1 MNFSDIIHELLSSQ
15 EPCALCTVVAI
26 SGSTPRKAGAKMIVK
41 DNGSNTGALVGTIG
55 GGAFEHH
62 IRSLALKAIQ
72 ENAPRL
78 VKTSLRNELGMC
90 CGGEMTVFIE
100 PLQKQPRFI
109 CFGAG
114 HISQN
119 LCPLAHRLGFSVSV
133 LDQRKE
139 LLELQA
145 FDIATDRTND
155 TSIFAIEKLNLSL
168 DDYVVVA
175 THDHQLDQRI
185 VEDVLNYPIKYL
197 GLVGSER
204 KALMTAKRLEAK
216 NFSHDQI
223 AQVICPAGLTIKAQ
237 TPQEIALSIL
247 AQITLVKNDNPKNN
261 KPDYR
266 SRPEHAHGLSQSSA
280 PYQW

>member
-1 MNFSDIIHELLSSQ
+1 MNFFDIMHELISCQ

-26 SGSTPRKAGAKMIVK
+26 SGSTPRKTGAKMIVK
-41 DNGSNTGALVGTIG
+41 DNGTDAGALIGTIG

-62 IRSLALKAIQ
+62 IRHIALIAIK

-78 VKTSLRNELGMC
+78 VTTSLRNELGMC

-119 LCPLAHRLGFSVSV
+119 LCPLAHGLGYTVSV
-133 LDQRKE
+133 LDHRKE
-139 LLELQA
+139 LLERED
-145 FDIATDRTND
+145 FSIATFRNND
-155 TSIFAIEKLNLSL
+155 TSIFAIEQLNLGPN
-168 DDYVVVA
+168 DYVVVA

-185 VEDVLNYPIKYL
+185 VEDVLKYPIKYL

-204 KALMTAKRLEAK
+204 KALMTAKRLKAK
-216 NFSHDQI
+216 NFNQEQI
-223 AQVICPAGLTIKAQ
+223 EQLICPAGLTINAQ
-237 TPQEIALSIL
+237 TPLEIALSIL
-247 AQITLVKNDNPKNN
+247 AQITMVKNDKNTKSDN
-261 KPDYR
+261 GSR
-266 SRPEHAHGLSQSSA
+266 SEHAHGLSQSLASR
-280 PYQW
+280 